1 MINHVLAVMGIAFA
15 TMLGTP
21 AWAAGSG
28 DDDVKPM
35 AAAQLAQY
43 KSERAAAKAQW
54 DAMTPQQRAATVA
67 SAKQKR
73 LADLSAI
80 ERYGQNDDMLQE
92 TAKQSAQLK
101 AQYEANRASYQK
113 LTAQQREALRQ
124 AAWKKKRADLSG
136 MELVGQRNDTDPEVI
151 Q

>member
-1 MINHVLAVMGIAFA
+1 MIKQVLAVTGIVFA

-35 AAAQLAQY
+35 TAAQLAQY

-92 TAKQSAQLK
+92 TAKQSAKLK
-101 AQYEANRASYQK
+101 AEYDAVRTAYTK
-113 LTAQQREALRQ
+113 LTPAQREALR
-124 AAWKKKRADLSG
+124 
-136 MELVGQRNDTDPEVI
+136 
-151 Q
+151 